1 MKKPSEIYPPF
12 RAETSPV
19 RGPGHDSSSKH
30 HSFTGPNS
38 TQLFFGTRPITKVK
52 AGISCL
58 ASLRYLNL

>member
-52 AGISCL
+52 VGISCL